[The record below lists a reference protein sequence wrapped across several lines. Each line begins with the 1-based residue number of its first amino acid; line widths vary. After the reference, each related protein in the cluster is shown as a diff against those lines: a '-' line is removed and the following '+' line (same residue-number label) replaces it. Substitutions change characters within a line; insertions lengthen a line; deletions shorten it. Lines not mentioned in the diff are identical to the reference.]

1 MKSSLASI
9 SQARSRGF
17 VLMAAVLLLGVVS
30 MAVLLSSL
38 SSSNAATQQAIK
50 TQLALKEAKEAVL
63 GYILL
68 DAPETTLKPGRI
80 PCPDRDNDNDSDPAD
95 NSGNNC
101 GGSYLNRLPGKNL
114 RIGELRDSGNEKL
127 WYAISPGF
135 RDGSLDAVN
144 SLTPTTLT
152 IDGQGEYV
160 AVVLAPG
167 APLPAQTRSTS
178 STRTAYLEEGNASG
192 TANLVTFRQRQENES
207 EEQAKTKFND
217 RVLGISKK
225 EWEDTILRRVSAEVV
240 KAINKNK
247 AGAYFPWATPLSNES
262 PPLTVASSPADPWM
276 GVKGTL
282 RGLLPARKLWPPLDE
297 NDKWPKQQPW
307 QSKNEWHQLFYY
319 VIAPAFADGK
329 SASCIGPNDCLT
341 LRHGSTQTTDIKAL
355 VVYAGPRRDGQS
367 RPSTDLTNYLE
378 GAENQDLDDNVF
390 EVLPAAISNDRFYI
404 IK

>member
-1 MKSSLASI
+1 
-9 SQARSRGF
+9 
-17 VLMAAVLLLGVVS
+17 MAAMLLLGVVS

-50 TQLALKEAKEAVL
+50 TRLALKEAKEAVL

-80 PCPDRDNDNDSDPAD
+80 PCPDRDSDNDSDLAD

-114 RIGELRDSGNEKL
+114 RIGELHDSGNEKL

-144 SLTPTTLT
+144 SLTPTMLT

-160 AVVLAPG
+160 AVLLAPG
-167 APLPAQTRSTS
+167 APLPGQTRNTFA
-178 STRTAYLEEGNASG
+178 TRSAYLEEENASG
-192 TANLVTFRQRQENES
+192 TVNLVTLRQRQEDES

-225 EWEDTILRRVSAEVV
+225 EWEDTLLRRVSAEIL
-240 KAINKNK
+240 KAIDNNK
-247 AGAYFPWATPLSNES
+247 AGVYLPSATPLENAGA
-262 PPLTVASSPADPWM
+262 PLTVAQSPPNPWL
-276 GVKGTL
+276 GVEGTL
-282 RGLLPARKLWPPLDE
+282 RGLLPARKLWPPKSETDE
-297 NDKWPKQQPW
+297 WPRHQPW

-319 VIAPAFADGK
+319 VIAPAFRSGG
-329 SASCIGPNDCLT
+329 SATCATPADCLT
-341 LRHGSTQTTDIKAL
+341 LRHGATQTTNIKGL
-355 VVYAGPRRDGQS
+355 VVYVGPPLAGQI
-367 RPSTDLTNYLE
+367 RPNNDLKHYLE
-378 GAENQDLDDNVF
+378 GDENLDPDNVF
-390 EVLPAAISNDRFYI
+390 EVLSAAVSNDRFYI